1 MARITCLLL
10 SCFGFLQLLTAQ
22 VSLAKPVI
30 KVTGEV
36 KKELSLTQD
45 DLAAMT
51 RVNAV
56 LRDRDGKNVTYTGVA
71 LQQILA
77 MAGVPTGKELRGEN
91 LSKYLLVKCSDGYEV
106 LFSLAEIDSA
116 FTDRVIIVADE
127 SMGKPLPPAKGP
139 FRIIVPGEKVP
150 ARSSFQVV
158 ELVVAFAR
166 DQV

>member
-1 MARITCLLL
+1 MRRI
-10 SCFGFLQLLTAQ
+10 SCFLITLFGCLQLLTAQ
-22 VSLAKPVI
+22 DSLTKPTI

-36 KKELSLTQD
+36 IKELNLTQKD
-45 DLAAMT
+45 IAGMP
-51 RVNAV
+51 RVNAI

-71 LQQILA
+71 LQDILEL
-77 MAGVPTGKELRGEN
+77 AGISTGKDLRGEN

-106 LFSLAEIDSA
+106 LFSLAEIDKG
-116 FTDRVIIVADE
+116 FTDRVIILADE

-158 ELVVAFAR
+158 ELVVAFAKE
-166 DQV
+166 